1 MVTTVVP
8 GNDEA
13 AVSTAAPSWRRLL
26 GSRRSRSTALW
37 GLFFIAPQLLGL
49 LVFSIIPVGWAMVL
63 SFMEWGGLGDRTFIG
78 LANYRDTFT
87 EPDFRAAFLH
97 TVQFTLIA
105 VPGSVVVSLAI
116 ALLVNNVRF
125 KTIYR
130 LIFFLPTVTSSVA
143 ISLVWLWTL
152 NGDFGLLNTYLR
164 EWFSLDPPN
173 WLIERNL
180 VVPIIAIVSI
190 WSSVGFNMVIFL
202 AGLQGISPTYHEAAQ
217 IDGASRWRQ
226 FFNITLPLLSP
237 TVFFVTI
244 ISLIGAFQVF
254 DLVYVMT
261 DGGPGNAS
269 STMVHYIYETAFVDF
284 NFGLSAAIAMV
295 LFVIIMLVTLVQFW
309 GQRRWVHYDD

>member
-1 MVTTVVP
+1 MATSVLGTE
-8 GNDEA
+8 D
-13 AVSTAAPSWRRLL
+13 VSASSTPSARRLF
-26 GSRRSRSTALW
+26 GSRRSRSAALW

-49 LVFSIIPVGWAMVL
+49 IVFSIIPVGWAMVL
-63 SFMEWGGLGDRTFIG
+63 SFMEWGGLGARTFVG
-78 LANYRDTFT
+78 LANYQT
-87 EPDFRAAFLH
+87 EFQNPEFRGALVH
-97 TVQFTLIA
+97 TIVFTLIS
-105 VPGSVVVSLAI
+105 VPGSVILALVI

-143 ISLVWLWTL
+143 ISLVWLWAL
-152 NGDFGLLNTYLR
+152 NGDFGLINTYLR
-164 EWFSLDPPN
+164 AWFDADPPN
-173 WLIERNL
+173 WLIEKNL
-180 VVPIIAIVSI
+180 VVPIIALVSI
-190 WSSVGFNMVIFL
+190 WASLGFNMVIFL
-202 AGLQGISPTYHEAAQ
+202 AGLQSISPTYHEAAQ
-217 IDGASRWRQ
+217 IDGASRTRQ

-244 ISLIGAFQVF
+244 ISLISAFQIF

-284 NFGLSAAIAMV
+284 SFGRSAAVAMV
-295 LFVIIMLVTLVQFW
+295 LFVIILLVTLVQFW

>member
-1 MVTTVVP
+1 MATSVLGTE
-8 GNDEA
+8 D
-13 AVSTAAPSWRRLL
+13 VSASSTPSARRLF
-26 GSRRSRSTALW
+26 GSRRSRSAALW

-49 LVFSIIPVGWAMVL
+49 IVFSIIPVGWAMVL
-63 SFMEWGGLGDRTFIG
+63 SFMEWGGLGARTFVG
-78 LANYRDTFT
+78 LANYQT
-87 EPDFRAAFLH
+87 EFQNPEFRGALVH
-97 TVQFTLIA
+97 TIVFTLIS
-105 VPGSVVVSLAI
+105 VPGSVILALVI

-143 ISLVWLWTL
+143 ISLVWLWAL
-152 NGDFGLLNTYLR
+152 NGDFGLINTYLR
-164 EWFSLDPPN
+164 AWFDADPPN
-173 WLIERNL
+173 WLIEKNL
-180 VVPIIAIVSI
+180 VVPIIALVSI
-190 WSSVGFNMVIFL
+190 WASLGFNMVIFL
-202 AGLQGISPTYHEAAQ
+202 AGLQSISPTYHEAAQ
-217 IDGASRWRQ
+217 IDGASRTRQ

-244 ISLIGAFQVF
+244 ISLISAFQIF

-284 NFGLSAAIAMV
+284 SFGRSAAVAMV
-295 LFVIIMLVTLVQFW
+295 LFVIILLVTLFQFW

>member
-1 MVTTVVP
+1 MATSVLGTE
-8 GNDEA
+8 D
-13 AVSTAAPSWRRLL
+13 VSASSTPSTRRLF
-26 GSRRSRSTALW
+26 GSRRSRSAALW

-49 LVFSIIPVGWAMVL
+49 IVFSIIPVGWALVL
-63 SFMEWGGLGDRTFIG
+63 SFMEWGGLGARTFVG
-78 LANYRDTFT
+78 LENYQT
-87 EPDFRAAFLH
+87 EFQNPEFRGALVH
-97 TVQFTLIA
+97 TIVFTLIS
-105 VPGSVVVSLAI
+105 VPGSVILALVI

-143 ISLVWLWTL
+143 ISLVWLWAL
-152 NGDFGLLNTYLR
+152 NGDFGLINTYLR
-164 EWFSLDPPN
+164 AWFDADPPN
-173 WLIERNL
+173 WLIEKNL
-180 VVPIIAIVSI
+180 VVPIIALVSI
-190 WSSVGFNMVIFL
+190 WASLGFNMVIFL
-202 AGLQGISPTYHEAAQ
+202 AGLQSISPTYHEAAQ
-217 IDGASRWRQ
+217 IDGASRTRQ

-244 ISLIGAFQVF
+244 ISLISAFQIF

-284 NFGLSAAIAMV
+284 SFGRSAAVAMV
-295 LFVIIMLVTLVQFW
+295 LFVIILLVTLFQFW

>member
-1 MVTTVVP
+1 V
-8 GNDEA
+8 
-13 AVSTAAPSWRRLL
+13 
-26 GSRRSRSTALW
+26 
-37 GLFFIAPQLLGL
+37 
-49 LVFSIIPVGWAMVL
+49 IPVGWAMVL
-63 SFMEWGGLGDRTFIG
+63 SFMEWGGLGDQTYVG
-78 LANYRDTFT
+78 LENYRDTFQSP
-87 EPDFRAAFLH
+87 EFRGALKH
-97 TVQFTLIA
+97 TILFTLIS
-105 VPGSVVVSLAI
+105 VPGSVVVSLLI

-143 ISLVWLWTL
+143 ISLVWLWAL
-152 NGDFGLLNTYLR
+152 NGDFGLINTYLR
-164 EWFSLDPPN
+164 DWFGADPPN
-173 WLIERNL
+173 WLIERDL
-180 VVPIIAIVSI
+180 VVPIIALVSI
-190 WSSVGFNMVIFL
+190 WASVGFNMVIFL

-217 IDGASRWRQ
+217 IDGASRARQ

-284 NFGLSAAIAMV
+284 TFGLSAAVAMV
-295 LFVIIMLVTLVQFW
+295 LFAIIMLVTLVQFW
-309 GQRRWVHYDD
+309 GQRHWVHYDD